1 MCDCNHSISIICK
14 RILGVHSMTEQGE
27 TEILNEH
34 DQSQADMMAENC
46 ILVDSN
52 DRTIG
57 SASKMDCHYGEGMLH
72 RAFSVLIFDEGR
84 NRLLIQK
91 RSDDKITFP
100 SVWANTCCSHPLDIP
115 GENEDAV
122 LGVMNAARRKLH
134 QELGVSR
141 EQLDEID
148 FEHLGTFQYECRWD
162 SNWVEKE
169 IDHVLV
175 ATVSEDEFQYE
186 PNPNEIS
193 EARWVGVRE
202 VWHMVNG
209 EENWRDELVAPWFK
223 LLYIEFLKISL
234 PEFPHP
240 RENIVHFGEVDMGGK
255 SVVPGQNLMD
265 ALGSHRDIVEE
276 VIMASLGKM
285 KQERL
290 HGAMT
295 HLFAGGG
302 KRLRAILPRLVGEAV
317 GEVHEGHYTL
327 GACIEII
334 HNFTLVHDDIMDQ
347 DPIRRGLDAVH
358 VAYDDATA
366 INAGDAMLAVGFE
379 ILAESPHIEPEN
391 LAFLV
396 GSIGEMVRKVAEGQM
411 VDIEFENRED
421 VSEADYVS
429 MIKGKT
435 SAMFETC
442 AMTGAKLAGA
452 DDVTVENM
460 AQWGL
465 NLGLCFQMMD
475 DLIDI
480 TGDTETL
487 GKPAGSD
494 VVQGKRTLIAIHA
507 LECSSELPMFT
518 KVFGAGECSDEN
530 LAQAVSELESSGSID
545 YAKQRAMNYHSLAH
559 SCLDKLEDSPALSI
573 LRELTDF
580 QLIRI
585 N

>member
-1 MCDCNHSISIICK
+1 MAAHAQPDV
-14 RILGVHSMTEQGE
+14 LDG
-27 TEILNEH
+27 H
-34 DQSQADMMAENC
+34 DRSQSEFMAENC
-46 ILVDSN
+46 ILVDVD
-52 DRTIG
+52 DRVIG
-57 SASKMDCHYGEGMLH
+57 SASKMDCHSGEGIRH
-72 RAFSVLIFDEGR
+72 RAFSVLLYDHDG
-84 NRLLIQK
+84 RLLMQR
-91 RSDDKITFP
+91 RSQDKITFP
-100 SVWANTCCSHPLDIP
+100 GVWANSCCSHPLDIE
-115 GENEDAV
+115 GENGEPV
-122 LGVMNAARRKLH
+122 NGVMTAARRKLV
-134 QELGVSR
+134 QELGYAASTVA
-141 EQLDEID
+141 QLE
-148 FEHLGTFQYECRWD
+148 FEHIGSFEYSCRWD
-162 SNWVEKE
+162 SEWTEYE

-175 ATVSEDEFQYE
+175 ARTDAEPQ

-193 EARWVGVRE
+193 EILWVDSTE
-202 VWHMVNG
+202 LEEMVSGKGDWQN
-209 EENWRDELVAPWFK
+209 RDVAPWFK
-223 LLYIEFLKISL
+223 MIWKHFLE
-234 PEFPHP
+234 PVHP
-240 RENIVHFGEVDMGGK
+240 QVPTTRRFDSVVRCGDLQMD
-255 SVVPGQNLMD
+255 VVPGQSLLD
-265 ALGSHRDIVEE
+265 ALSSHREIVEE
-276 VIMASLGKM
+276 VIMSSLGKM
-285 KQERL
+285 EQERL

-302 KRLRAILPRLVGEAV
+302 KRLRAILPRLVGDAV
-317 GEVHEGHYTL
+317 GEGHEGHYTL

-379 ILAESPHIEPEN
+379 ILAETPYIEQES

-396 GSIGEMVRKVAEGQM
+396 KSIGEMVRRVAEGQM
-411 VDIEFENRED
+411 VDIEFENRDE
-421 VSEADYVS
+421 VSEEDYIA
-429 MIKGKT
+429 MIAGKT

-452 DDVTVENM
+452 DDSVVENM
-460 AQWGL
+460 ANWGM

-494 VVQGKRTLIAIHA
+494 IVQGKRTLIAIHA
-507 LECSSELPMFT
+507 MSNDLELPMFS
-518 KVFGAGECSDEN
+518 KVFGSGDCSEAD
-530 LAQAVSELESSGSID
+530 LAEAVEELRSSGSID
-545 YAKQRAMNYHSLAH
+545 YAKQRAMQHHSMAH
-559 SCLDKLEDSPALSI
+559 ACLDQLDGGSAVDV

>member
-1 MCDCNHSISIICK
+1 
-14 RILGVHSMTEQGE
+14 MTEQGG
-27 TEILNEH
+27 TKILDEH
-34 DQSQADMMAENC
+34 DLSQADMMQERC
-46 ILVDSN
+46 ILVDSSDN
-52 DRTIG
+52 RIG
-57 SASKMDCHYGEGMLH
+57 SETKLKCHYGDGLLH
-72 RAFSVLIFDEGR
+72 RAFSVLLFKGGGQY
-84 NRLLIQK
+84 LLVQK
-91 RSDDKITFP
+91 RSAEKITFP

-122 LGVMNAARRKLH
+122 SGVINAAKRKLH
-134 QELGVSR
+134 QELGIPR
-141 EQLDEID
+141 QQLDLID
-148 FEHLGTFQYECRWD
+148 FEHIGRFQYECRWD
-162 SNWVEKE
+162 ENWVENE
-169 IDHVLV
+169 VDHVIV
-175 ATVSEDEFQYE
+175 AQLPEELQDDLHVE

-193 EARWVGVRE
+193 ETRWLHITE
-202 VWHMVNG
+202 VWDMVSG
-209 EENWRDELVAPWFK
+209 EEPIHSDTDIWKDEVVAPWFK
-223 LLYIEFLKISL
+223 LLWKEFLLLQVPEL
-234 PEFPHP
+234 PPAP
-240 RENIVHFGEVDMGGK
+240 REGVVSFGEVDMD
-255 SVVPGQNLMD
+255 SNSLVPGQNLMRAI
-265 ALGSHRDIVEE
+265 ALHRNRVEG
-276 VIMASLGKM
+276 VILQSLSKM

-295 HLFAGGG
+295 HLFTGGG
-302 KRLRAILPRLVGEAV
+302 KRLRATLPYLVGEAV
-317 GEVHEGHYTL
+317 GEVHDGHYTL

-347 DPIRRGLDAVH
+347 DPIRRGLEAVH

-379 ILAESPHIEPEN
+379 ILAESPHIENEN

-396 GSIGEMVRKVAEGQM
+396 RSIGEMVRKVAEGQM
-411 VDIEFENRED
+411 VDMEFENRED
-421 VSEADYVS
+421 VSEAAYIS

-452 DDVTVENM
+452 DDATVNNM
-460 AQWGL
+460 AEWGL
-465 NLGLCFQMMD
+465 NLGLCFQIMD

-494 VVQGKRTLIAIHA
+494 VVQGKRTLIAIRA
-507 LECSSELPMFT
+507 LECGSELPMFT
-518 KVFGAGECSDEN
+518 KVFGAGECSDED

-559 SCLDKLEDSPALSI
+559 SCLDVLNDSPALSI

-580 QLIRI
+580 QLTRI

>member
-1 MCDCNHSISIICK
+1 
-14 RILGVHSMTEQGE
+14 MTEQGG
-27 TEILNEH
+27 TKILDEH
-34 DQSQADMMAENC
+34 DLSQADMMQERC
-46 ILVDSN
+46 ILVDSSDN
-52 DRTIG
+52 RIG
-57 SASKMDCHYGEGMLH
+57 SETKLKCHYGDGLLH
-72 RAFSVLIFDEGR
+72 RAFSVLLFKGGGQY
-84 NRLLIQK
+84 LLVQK
-91 RSDDKITFP
+91 RSAEKITFP

-122 LGVMNAARRKLH
+122 SGVINAAKRKLH
-134 QELGVSR
+134 QELGIPR
-141 EQLDEID
+141 QQLDLID
-148 FEHLGTFQYECRWD
+148 FEHIGRFQYECRWD
-162 SNWVEKE
+162 ENWVENE
-169 IDHVLV
+169 VDHVIV
-175 ATVSEDEFQYE
+175 AQLPEELEDDLHVE

-193 EARWVGVRE
+193 ETRWLHITE
-202 VWHMVNG
+202 VWDMVSG
-209 EENWRDELVAPWFK
+209 EEPIHSDTDIWKDEVVAPWFK
-223 LLYIEFLKISL
+223 LLWKEFLLLQVPEL
-234 PEFPHP
+234 PPAP
-240 RENIVHFGEVDMGGK
+240 REGVVSFGEVDMD
-255 SVVPGQNLMD
+255 SNSLVPGQNLMRAI
-265 ALGSHRDIVEE
+265 ALHRNRVEG
-276 VIMASLGKM
+276 VILQSLSKM

-295 HLFAGGG
+295 HLFTGGG
-302 KRLRAILPRLVGEAV
+302 KRLRATLPYLVGEAV
-317 GEVHEGHYTL
+317 GEVHDGHYTL

-347 DPIRRGLDAVH
+347 DPIRRGLEAVH

-379 ILAESPHIEPEN
+379 ILAESPHIENEN

-396 GSIGEMVRKVAEGQM
+396 RSIGEMVRKVAEGQM
-411 VDIEFENRED
+411 VDMEFENRED
-421 VSEADYVS
+421 VSEADYIS

-452 DDVTVENM
+452 DDATVNNM
-460 AQWGL
+460 AEWGL
-465 NLGLCFQMMD
+465 NLGLCFQIMD

-494 VVQGKRTLIAIHA
+494 VVQGKRTLIAIRA
-507 LECSSELPMFT
+507 LECGSELPMFT
-518 KVFGAGECSDEN
+518 KVFGAGECSDED

-559 SCLDKLEDSPALSI
+559 SCLDVLNDSPALSI

-580 QLIRI
+580 QLTRI

>member
-1 MCDCNHSISIICK
+1 
-14 RILGVHSMTEQGE
+14 MTEQGE
-27 TEILNEH
+27 IEILDEH

-52 DRTIG
+52 DRQIG
-57 SASKMDCHYGEGMLH
+57 SASKMECHFGEGKRH
-72 RAFSVLIFDEGR
+72 RAFSVLLFDS
-84 NRLLIQK
+84 NDRLLLQR
-91 RSDDKITFP
+91 RSLDKITFP
-100 SVWANTCCSHPLDIP
+100 GIWANSCCSHPLDIEE
-115 GENEDAV
+115 ENGD
-122 LGVMNAARRKLH
+122 GVFSLAGVISAAKRKLD
-134 QELGVSR
+134 QELGIPLSVTS
-141 EQLDEID
+141 DWD
-148 FEHLGTFQYECRWD
+148 FTHIGCFEYSCRWD
-162 SNWVEKE
+162 ENWIEHE
-169 IDHVLV
+169 IDHVLIV
-175 ATVSEDEFQYE
+175 RADVEVI
-186 PNPNEIS
+186 PNPNEIA
-193 EARWVGVRE
+193 EVQWVE
-202 VWHMVNG
+202 LELLQEIIQG
-209 EENWRDELVAPWFK
+209 EEWNDREIAAWFRMIHGLHILGLDNYDDILEHNTPPKAP
-223 LLYIEFLKISL
+223 LGEMDAIARCGRLRMDGVHIPSAEF
-234 PEFPHP
+234 
-240 RENIVHFGEVDMGGK
+240 G
-255 SVVPGQNLMD
+255 PGQSLLD
-265 ALGSHRDIVEE
+265 ALSSHRDIVED
-276 VIMASLGKM
+276 VIMTSLGKM

-295 HLFAGGG
+295 HLFSGGG

-317 GEVHEGHYTL
+317 GDVHEGHYTL

-347 DPIRRGLDAVH
+347 DSIRRGLEAVH

-379 ILAESPHIEPEN
+379 ILAESPHIENDN

-396 GSIGEMVRKVAEGQM
+396 RSIGEMVRKVAEGQM
-411 VDIEFENRED
+411 VDMEFENRDE
-421 VSEADYVS
+421 VSEADYIS
-429 MIKGKT
+429 MIAGKT

-452 DDVTVENM
+452 NDVAVDNM

-494 VVQGKRTLIAIHA
+494 VVQGKRTLIAIRA
-507 LECSSELPMFT
+507 LECGSELPMFA
-518 KVFGAGECSDEN
+518 KVFGAGECSDED
-530 LAQAVSELESSGSID
+530 LAQAVSELESSGSIA
-545 YAKQRAMNYHSLAH
+545 YAKQRAMHFHSLAH
-559 SCLDKLEDSPALSI
+559 GYLDTLDDSPALSI

>member
-1 MCDCNHSISIICK
+1 
-14 RILGVHSMTEQGE
+14 MTEQGG
-27 TEILNEH
+27 TKILDEH
-34 DQSQADMMAENC
+34 DLSQADMMQERC
-46 ILVDSN
+46 ILVDSSDN
-52 DRTIG
+52 RIG
-57 SASKMDCHYGEGMLH
+57 SETKLKCHYGDGFLH
-72 RAFSVLIFDEGR
+72 RAFSVLLFKGGGQY
-84 NRLLIQK
+84 LLVQK
-91 RSDDKITFP
+91 RSAEKITFP

-122 LGVMNAARRKLH
+122 SGVINAAKRKLH
-134 QELGVSR
+134 QELGIPR
-141 EQLDEID
+141 QQLDLID
-148 FEHLGTFQYECRWD
+148 FEHIGRFQYECRWD
-162 SNWVEKE
+162 ENWVENE
-169 IDHVLV
+169 VDHVIV
-175 ATVSEDEFQYE
+175 AQLPEELQDDLHVE

-193 EARWVGVRE
+193 ETRWLHISE
-202 VWHMVNG
+202 VWDMVSG
-209 EENWRDELVAPWFK
+209 EEPIHSDTDIWKDEVVAPWFK
-223 LLYIEFLKISL
+223 LLWKEFLLLQVPEL
-234 PEFPHP
+234 PPAP
-240 RENIVHFGEVDMGGK
+240 REGVVSFGEVDMD
-255 SVVPGQNLMD
+255 SNSLVPGQNLMRAI
-265 ALGSHRDIVEE
+265 ALHRNRVEG
-276 VIMASLGKM
+276 VILQSLSKM

-295 HLFAGGG
+295 HLFTGGG
-302 KRLRAILPRLVGEAV
+302 KRLRATLPYLVGEAV
-317 GEVHEGHYTL
+317 GEVHDGHYTL

-347 DPIRRGLDAVH
+347 DPIRRGLEAVH

-379 ILAESPHIEPEN
+379 ILAESPHIENEN

-396 GSIGEMVRKVAEGQM
+396 RSIGEMVRKVAEGQM
-411 VDIEFENRED
+411 VDMEFENRED
-421 VSEADYVS
+421 VSEADYIS

-452 DDVTVENM
+452 DDATVNNM
-460 AQWGL
+460 AEWGL
-465 NLGLCFQMMD
+465 NLGLCFQIMD

-494 VVQGKRTLIAIHA
+494 VVQGKRTLIAIRA
-507 LECSSELPMFT
+507 LECGSELPMFT
-518 KVFGAGECSDEN
+518 KVFGAGECSDED

-559 SCLDKLEDSPALSI
+559 SCLDVLNDSPALSI

-580 QLIRI
+580 QLTRI

>member
-1 MCDCNHSISIICK
+1 
-14 RILGVHSMTEQGE
+14 MTEQGG
-27 TEILNEH
+27 TKILDEH
-34 DQSQADMMAENC
+34 DLSQADMMQERC
-46 ILVDSN
+46 ILVDSSDN
-52 DRTIG
+52 RIG
-57 SASKMDCHYGEGMLH
+57 SETKLKCHYGDGLLH
-72 RAFSVLIFDEGR
+72 RAFSVLLFKGGGQY
-84 NRLLIQK
+84 LLVQK
-91 RSDDKITFP
+91 RSAEKITFP

-122 LGVMNAARRKLH
+122 SGVINAAKRKLH
-134 QELGVSR
+134 QELGIPR
-141 EQLDEID
+141 QQLDLID
-148 FEHLGTFQYECRWD
+148 FEHIGRFQYECRWD
-162 SNWVEKE
+162 ENWVENE
-169 IDHVLV
+169 VDHVIV
-175 ATVSEDEFQYE
+175 AQLPEELEDDLHVE

-193 EARWVGVRE
+193 ETRWLHISE
-202 VWHMVNG
+202 VWDMVSG
-209 EENWRDELVAPWFK
+209 EEPIHSDTDIWKDEVVAPWFK
-223 LLYIEFLKISL
+223 LLWKEFLLLQVPEL
-234 PEFPHP
+234 PPAP
-240 RENIVHFGEVDMGGK
+240 REGVVSFGEVDMD
-255 SVVPGQNLMD
+255 SNSLVPGQNLMRAI
-265 ALGSHRDIVEE
+265 ALHRNRVEG
-276 VIMASLGKM
+276 VILQSLSKM

-295 HLFAGGG
+295 HLFTGGG
-302 KRLRAILPRLVGEAV
+302 KRLRATLPYLVGEAV
-317 GEVHEGHYTL
+317 GEVHDGHYTL

-347 DPIRRGLDAVH
+347 DPIRRGLEAVH

-379 ILAESPHIEPEN
+379 ILAESPHIENEN

-396 GSIGEMVRKVAEGQM
+396 RSIGEMVRKVAEGQM
-411 VDIEFENRED
+411 VDMEFENRED
-421 VSEADYVS
+421 VSEADYIS

-452 DDVTVENM
+452 DDATVNNM
-460 AQWGL
+460 AEWGL
-465 NLGLCFQMMD
+465 NLGLCFQIMD

-494 VVQGKRTLIAIHA
+494 VVQGKRTLIAIRA
-507 LECSSELPMFT
+507 LECGSELPMFT
-518 KVFGAGECSDEN
+518 KVFGAGECSDED

-559 SCLDKLEDSPALSI
+559 RHLDVLNDSPALSI

-580 QLIRI
+580 QLTRI